1 MFVDVAEIMVKA
13 GNGGHGA
20 VSFLRDKYTAT
31 GGPDGGN
38 GGRGGSIIFV
48 PDSNLST
55 LSNFRYKKKFFAQNG
70 QDGSSGKK
78 SGKKGENLIIKV
90 PYGTLIKNIN
100 NKLICDVS
108 VDKEYVISQ
117 GGRGGAG
124 NMNFAS
130 SIRQSPKFAKPG
142 EETRELKIKLE
153 LKLLADVALVGYPNV
168 GKSTIISVCSEAK
181 PQIANYHFTTLSPI
195 LGVVKYDSEKSFVMA
210 DIPGLIE
217 GAWQGVGL
225 GHKFLRHIERCRMLL
240 HVVDISG
247 SEDRDPCEDFD
258 RINLELEKFNPDL
271 IKRPMLVIGNKSDI
285 ATEDQ
290 IKKFEN
296 YIKSKNCDYECVFIS
311 AISRHN
317 IQDLLDIIVQKL
329 DILPDNKLFE
339 SEIVNFNFENII
351 NQDDI
356 EVKKNNN
363 IYYVNSP
370 KIKKLINSVNFKDY
384 DSMMYFQNVITKSG
398 MTEILKNHGVKSGDT
413 VSIDEMEFEF
423 FD

>member
-1 MFVDVAEIMVKA
+1 MFVDVAEITVKA

-78 SGKKGENLIIKV
+78 SGKKGEDLIIKV
-90 PYGTLIKNIN
+90 PYGTLIKDIN

-108 VDKEYVISQ
+108 INKEYVISQ

-130 SIRQSPKFAKPG
+130 SIRQSPRFAKPG
-142 EETRELKIKLE
+142 EETQELKIKLE

-217 GAWQGVGL
+217 GAWQGIGL

-240 HVVDISG
+240 HVVDVSG

-258 RINLELEKFNPDL
+258 KINLELEKFNPDL
-271 IKRPMLVIGNKSDI
+271 IKRPMLVIGNKSDV

-290 IKKFEN
+290 VKKFEN
-296 YIKSKNCDYECVFIS
+296 YVKSKNRNYKCIFIS
-311 AISRHN
+311 AISRYN
-317 IQDLLDIIVQKL
+317 IQNLLDIIVQKL
-329 DILPDNKLFE
+329 DTLPDTKLFE
-339 SEIVNFNFENII
+339 PEITDINFENII
-351 NQDDI
+351 SQDDI
-356 EVKKNNN
+356 EIKKINN

>member
-1 MFVDVAEIMVKA
+1 MFVDVVEIVIKA

-38 GGRGGSIIFV
+38 GGRGGSVIFV

-70 QDGSSGKK
+70 QNGASGKK
-78 SGKKGENLIIKV
+78 SGKKGEDLIIKV
-90 PYGTLIKNIN
+90 PHGTIIKDISSD
-100 NKLICDVS
+100 KIICDVS
-108 VDKEYVISQ
+108 LDQEYIVAQ

-130 SIRQSPKFAKPG
+130 SIKQSPRFAKPG
-142 EETRELKIKLE
+142 EETQELRVKLE

-168 GKSTIISVCSEAK
+168 GKSTIISICSEAK

-195 LGVVKYDSEKSFVMA
+195 LGVVKYDNQNSFVMA

-225 GHKFLRHIERCRMLL
+225 GHQFLRHIERCRMLL
-240 HVVDISG
+240 HVVDVSG
-247 SEDRDPCEDFD
+247 SEGRDPCEDFD
-258 RINLELEKFNPDL
+258 KINHELEKFNPDL
-271 IKRPMLVIGNKSDI
+271 INRPMLVVGNKTDLAS
-285 ATEDQ
+285 EEQ
-290 IKKFEN
+290 ISKFEN
-296 YIKSKNCDYECVFIS
+296 YIKSRNYNCVFIS
-311 AISRHN
+311 AASQKN
-317 IQDLLDIIVQKL
+317 IKKLLDIIIKKL
-329 DILPDNKLFE
+329 SDLPGRKIFE
-339 SEIVNFNFENII
+339 PEISDVFEQEIDLSKIEIKKI
-351 NQDDI
+351 NN
-356 EVKKNNN
+356 V
-363 IYYVNSP
+363 YYVNSP
-370 KIKKLINSVNFKDY
+370 MIKKLVNSVNFKDY
-384 DSMMYFQNVITKSG
+384 DSMMYFQNFITKSG
-398 MTEILKNHGVKSGDT
+398 VTELLKNSGVKPGDT